1 MKKLILLMSVL
12 FFIVSCEKDTVIY
25 TLTTSASPADG
36 GTVTPSTKEFNDGDV
51 ANLVATPSA
60 EYLFKDWTGA
70 TGTNE
75 TTLIIDSDKT
85 VVANFIKK
93 QYALTT
99 VVVGEGTVTEKVIK
113 AGAATDY
120 NSGTVVELT
129 ATPASGWAFK
139 EWTGDM
145 TGTDS
150 PKNITVSSAKT
161 VTAVFVKMMEL
172 AIVTD
177 LGTCVGC
184 TITKTPDALAY
195 IDGTVVTL
203 TASIPADWAFENWSG
218 GVTGT
223 NSTIDIT
230 MSSDATVIGKFK
242 STATVALDLNGNLK
256 AKEGAVA
263 GDTQVINGETY
274 TVLDDDL
281 LKEWVSTL
289 SGKTGTTNGADDE
302 EKDLSKGVTTLC
314 TNMKDLFKNNTN
326 IEADISAWDVSKV
339 TTMEGMFEG
348 ATNFN
353 QDISKWQTNKVT
365 NMDRMFKGASIFYQD
380 ISKWCVVNFRDASTG
395 YPVIPTD
402 FSKDAG
408 DFDSEVYER
417 GKLLNPVWGYWLGV
431 PLKGDWEMVSWT
443 PTNED
448 GTARNGTD
456 DKGAGQ
462 FDNDEMFKGK
472 GAIVCETNPDII
484 TIDINENYT
493 GTYKITLNVCFTDGS
508 QPFTD
513 IANGF
518 WAYVVTENGY
528 EGVITGDKYEDVY
541 KDGGQSEYLRITYT
555 SDYEY
560 FTITMKE
567 TDSNSEAGNEEY
579 YETEVWKRRN

>member
-12 FFIVSCEKDTVIY
+12 FFIVSCEKDTVVY

-326 IEADISAWDVSKV
+326 IEH
-339 TTMEGMFEG
+339 GMLV
-348 ATNFN
+348 
-353 QDISKWQTNKVT
+353 K
-365 NMDRMFKGASIFYQD
+365 
-380 ISKWCVVNFRDASTG
+380 
-395 YPVIPTD
+395 
-402 FSKDAG
+402 
-408 DFDSEVYER
+408 
-417 GKLLNPVWGYWLGV
+417 
-431 PLKGDWEMVSWT
+431 
-443 PTNED
+443 
-448 GTARNGTD
+448 
-456 DKGAGQ
+456 
-462 FDNDEMFKGK
+462 
-472 GAIVCETNPDII
+472 
-484 TIDINENYT
+484 
-493 GTYKITLNVCFTDGS
+493 
-508 QPFTD
+508 
-513 IANGF
+513 
-518 WAYVVTENGY
+518 
-528 EGVITGDKYEDVY
+528 
-541 KDGGQSEYLRITYT
+541 
-555 SDYEY
+555 
-560 FTITMKE
+560 
-567 TDSNSEAGNEEY
+567 
-579 YETEVWKRRN
+579 

>member
-12 FFIVSCEKDTVIY
+12 FFIVSCEKDTVVY

>member
-1 MKKLILLMSVL
+1 MSVL
-12 FFIVSCEKDTVIY
+12 FFIVSCEKDTVVY

>member
-12 FFIVSCEKDTVIY
+12 FFIVSCEKDTVVY

-93 QYALTT
+93 QYALNT

>member
-1 MKKLILLMSVL
+1 
-12 FFIVSCEKDTVIY
+12 
-25 TLTTSASPADG
+25 
-36 GTVTPSTKEFNDGDV
+36 
-51 ANLVATPSA
+51 
-60 EYLFKDWTGA
+60 
-70 TGTNE
+70 
-75 TTLIIDSDKT
+75 
-85 VVANFIKK
+85 
-93 QYALTT
+93 
-99 VVVGEGTVTEKVIK
+99 
-113 AGAATDY
+113 
-120 NSGTVVELT
+120 
-129 ATPASGWAFK
+129 
-139 EWTGDM
+139 M

-339 TTMEGMFEG
+339 TTMNGMFEG

>member
-12 FFIVSCEKDTVIY
+12 FFIVSCEKDTVVY

-579 YETEVWKRRN
+579 YETEVWKRRK

>member
-12 FFIVSCEKDTVIY
+12 FFIVSCEKDTVVY

-541 KDGGQSEYLRITYT
+541 KDGGQSEYLRMTYT

>member
-12 FFIVSCEKDTVIY
+12 FFTVSCEKDTVVY

-75 TTLIIDSDKT
+75 TTLIIDADKT

-99 VVVGEGTVTEKVIK
+99 VVVGQGTVSEKVIK

-120 NSGTVVELT
+120 NSGTIVELT

-150 PKNITVSSAKT
+150 PKNITVTSAKT
-161 VTAVFVKMMEL
+161 VTATFVEMRGL
-172 AIVTD
+172 VIITD
-177 LGTCVGC
+177 LGTCTGC
-184 TITKTPDALAY
+184 TITKTPDALTY
-195 IDGTVVTL
+195 VNGTVVTL
-203 TASIPADWAFENWSG
+203 TASIPTDWAFDNWSG

-223 NSTIDIT
+223 SSTIDIT

-242 STATVALDLNGNLK
+242 STATIALDLNGNLK

-263 GDTQVINGETY
+263 GDIQVINGETY
-274 TVLDDDL
+274 TVLNDDL

-289 SGKTGTTNGADDE
+289 SGKAGTTSGADDDK
-302 EKDLSKGVTTLC
+302 KDLSKGVTTLC

-339 TTMEGMFEG
+339 TNMEGMFEG

-353 QDISKWQTNKVT
+353 QDISKWQTNNVT
-365 NMDRMFKGASIFYQD
+365 NMDRMFKGATSFNQD
-380 ISKWCVVNFRDASTG
+380 ISKWCVVNFRDPSTG
-395 YPVIPTD
+395 YVIEPKD
-402 FSKDAG
+402 FGMPLDLATNMP
-408 DFDSEVYER
+408 
-417 GKLLNPVWGYWLGV
+417 LWGYWLGV
-431 PLKGDWEMVSWT
+431 PLRGEWEMVSWT
-443 PTNED
+443 PTNLD
-448 GTARNGTD
+448 GSERNGTD
-456 DKGAGQ
+456 DKGAGPY
-462 FDNDEMFKGK
+462 DNDEMFKGK
-472 GAIVCETNPDII
+472 GAIVCENNPD
-484 TIDINENYT
+484 TVLIDINEEGVGIAKVT
-493 GTYKITLNVCFTDGS
+493 TNVCYKDGS
-508 QPFTD
+508 TPFLEVD
-513 IANGF
+513 NGY
-518 WAYVVTENGY
+518 WAYVVGNGY
-528 EGVITGDKYEDVY
+528 QGVVIGDTYADVY
-541 KDGGQSEYLRITYT
+541 TNSGQSDFFEVTYT
-555 SDYEY
+555 SDYKF
-560 FTITMKE
+560 FTQKQKGY
-567 TDSNSEAGNEEY
+567 DPNSEAGNEDY
-579 YETEVWKRRN
+579 TETVVWKKIN

>member
-1 MKKLILLMSVL
+1 MSVL
-12 FFIVSCEKDTVIY
+12 FFIVSCEKDTVVY

-93 QYALTT
+93 QYALNT